1 MYQIKVV
8 QRSKKERKITS
19 WNVWRRYNDFD
30 EVHKIL
36 DDKEEFPSR
45 SFLTSS
51 TAKTLMEER
60 RQKFK
65 KWICILP
72 KIMESLRTIASR
84 KRRDKLVKVLCTF
97 LWEDRKDLSTEYLK
111 IDLPPGIPDEKD
123 RKIDE
128 LESRLKRMSGQLE
141 TAHNDLRIRT
151 EREQRREEEMMKRND
166 PMKFEFD
173 DADGENEEGTIESVN
188 REILKL
194 TGMLQG
200 NKDRL
205 SAEAISARDRADDA
219 ETMYKKMLKQLR
231 EEMSMEREKWAK
243 ERRRLTMSLQEA
255 KKEIL
260 ASKVRRQSSVEDLI
274 KERDILLNTPRR
286 SRNRTASTSCSS

>member
-84 KRRDKLVKVLCTF
+84 KGRDKLVKVLCTF

-111 IDLPPGIPDEKD
+111 IDLPPGIP
-123 RKIDE
+123 
-128 LESRLKRMSGQLE
+128 
-141 TAHNDLRIRT
+141 
-151 EREQRREEEMMKRND
+151 RE
-166 PMKFEFD
+166 
-173 DADGENEEGTIESVN
+173 GS
-188 REILKL
+188 
-194 TGMLQG
+194 
-200 NKDRL
+200 
-205 SAEAISARDRADDA
+205 
-219 ETMYKKMLKQLR
+219 
-231 EEMSMEREKWAK
+231 
-243 ERRRLTMSLQEA
+243 
-255 KKEIL
+255 
-260 ASKVRRQSSVEDLI
+260 
-274 KERDILLNTPRR
+274 
-286 SRNRTASTSCSS
+286 